1 MADFSFKANL
11 KEIAD
16 KLGQTTQAVSARIK
30 SEVGKLSIS
39 THAFVVAF
47 ANERLTGFN
56 RDHFFGKNN
65 KNVRWT
71 QVADG
76 YWVVEIDESV
86 RWIEE
91 GRCVVYSKNSSHIPT
106 VLTPDGEIKITDIK
120 IGSLVL
126 NQHGKWTA
134 VKEIIDQHLVEE
146 SVYDWTRIES
156 CSFDE
161 NTKKSKRI
169 SLNYVE
175 GTCRVCGHIT
185 TVKKWHSKTMNNQRC
200 QECFSKKDLVSIAMI
215 TRPLNGKNLV
225 VTGNHPVLTQS
236 GWKEARDLDDK
247 VDLLMTPSWSECVNC
262 GDPAA
267 YGEKFCHGYCGSSF
281 AQKELVKAGKHH
293 SQSPNFLSSIYMKV
307 LARCARGISN
317 AEEECSKKILSL
329 GYSMGFHK
337 EGTFDC
343 IRQYPIVANE
353 PGAKCGKRY
362 YYIDFFFPKLNL
374 AIEIDGKGF
383 HTPEGDT
390 KRDNALKQHGID
402 TIRIDSRKVFKKD
415 FTEMTL
421 KGILSNHSDNI
432 SFLPQKIKVE
442 KFYPGPFYGLRRRWD
457 ISVEEGASFVC
468 QGVVIH
474 NSPTFMGD
482 WLLKPGAPGVKT
494 AKDGSQF
501 RVIPMNQTKNSKKD
515 PVLFHNIKYALQ
527 QNNIDMKKLTKGP
540 DNKPILGVVA
550 KLGIKEKRTSYP
562 EMHFSEPRNRQTANK
577 LGLPETHGHHY
588 LDNAVVT
595 QRKVG
600 GKVKKEVVTFR
611 VISSKHKQEG
621 RWFYPKVEALNSIPE
636 AYKYANEEWGKIVN
650 SLQQEFTKGL
660 E

>member
-16 KLGQTTQAVSARIK
+16 KLGQTTDAISARIK

-91 GRCVVYSKNSSHIPT
+91 GR
-106 VLTPDGEIKITDIK
+106 
-120 IGSLVL
+120 
-126 NQHGKWTA
+126 
-134 VKEIIDQHLVEE
+134 
-146 SVYDWTRIES
+146 
-156 CSFDE
+156 
-161 NTKKSKRI
+161 
-169 SLNYVE
+169 
-175 GTCRVCGHIT
+175 
-185 TVKKWHSKTMNNQRC
+185 
-200 QECFSKKDLVSIAMI
+200 
-215 TRPLNGKNLV
+215 
-225 VTGNHPVLTQS
+225 
-236 GWKEARDLDDK
+236 
-247 VDLLMTPSWSECVNC
+247 
-262 GDPAA
+262 
-267 YGEKFCHGYCGSSF
+267 
-281 AQKELVKAGKHH
+281 
-293 SQSPNFLSSIYMKV
+293 
-307 LARCARGISN
+307 
-317 AEEECSKKILSL
+317 
-329 GYSMGFHK
+329 
-337 EGTFDC
+337 
-343 IRQYPIVANE
+343 
-353 PGAKCGKRY
+353 
-362 YYIDFFFPKLNL
+362 
-374 AIEIDGKGF
+374 
-383 HTPEGDT
+383 
-390 KRDNALKQHGID
+390 
-402 TIRIDSRKVFKKD
+402 
-415 FTEMTL
+415 
-421 KGILSNHSDNI
+421 
-432 SFLPQKIKVE
+432 PQ
-442 KFYPGPFYGLRRRWD
+442 
-457 ISVEEGASFVC
+457 
-468 QGVVIH
+468 
-474 NSPTFMGD
+474 PTFMGD

-494 AKDGSQF
+494 AKDGSKF
-501 RVIPMNQTKNSKKD
+501 RVIPMNQTKNSQKD
-515 PVLFHNIKYALQ
+515 PILFHNIKYALQ
-527 QNNIDMKKLTKGP
+527 QNNIDMKKITRGS